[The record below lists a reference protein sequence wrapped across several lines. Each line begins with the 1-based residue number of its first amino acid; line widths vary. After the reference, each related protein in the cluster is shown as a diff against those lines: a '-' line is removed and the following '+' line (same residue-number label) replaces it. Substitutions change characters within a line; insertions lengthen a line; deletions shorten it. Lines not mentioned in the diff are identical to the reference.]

1 MDPKKIEE
9 QAKAIMDNFFAAISE
24 VKLEREVKAEPR
36 EAVREAKTSTPDP
49 LFRKI
54 FFAIAVKKDDDFFI
68 AEKGKWI

>member
-24 VKLEREVKAEPR
+24 VKLKREVKAEPR
-36 EAVREAKTSTPDP
+36 EAVREAKASAPDP

-54 FFAIAVKKDDDFFI
+54 FFTIAVKKDGDFFV
-68 AEKGKWI
+68 AEKGKWT